1 MQDERADFPP
11 GKIIRAR
18 YIVEEMLGKGG
29 FGAVYRVRER
39 HKGSNTFALKEVID
53 PNRQQQ
59 ERFTFEG
66 EILKRLDHP
75 ALPHV
80 YQLFEDRKHHR
91 LYMLMDYVEGTD
103 LEQLRQQ
110 QPGRRFTLSEA
121 LRIMAPIVDAIGYL
135 HAQQPPIIHRD
146 IKPANIIVSPSG
158 DRAVLVDFGIAKE
171 YDQDATTTA
180 IRHCSPGYG
189 APEQYALGTNPR
201 TDIYGLAA
209 TFYKLLTGQIPAD
222 AFYRLTRLGSG
233 EVDPL
238 EPADTLV
245 PTISSSVADVLRRAM
260 AINSNDRFTSI
271 EEFWQAL
278 QTCTAKQAVADL
290 AIDKIEN
297 SQQHAS
303 QQLSFASSEAHAL
316 SPPVPPERSYVSTV
330 RNERSEQVVGWR
342 TIFLTL
348 VALVLV
354 GVISGTILGAG
365 KWPKL
370 GPADDVVVITPQS
383 TALRATPRLQTKA
396 TPSSTASSFATMSPT
411 VSPTTA
417 AATPTST
424 PKAQPTTSSLTPTPV
439 PTARSTIASPT
450 ATPPARLVSPDYPV
464 LANRYD
470 GTISDQLSSPFKNTS
485 MALSQI
491 RQDGEK
497 ISGYFSSESGFI
509 GAGSFSGT
517 LSADKL
523 VQFILPGN
531 TRLHPFFFQGQLQAD
546 GSILGTYC
554 SLQNN
559 RCNFF
564 AGEYGNWKVMPLSR

>member
-1 MQDERADFPP
+1 MQDERADFPL
-11 GKIIRAR
+11 GKVIRAR

-39 HKGSNTFALKEVID
+39 HRSSNTFALKEVID

-75 ALPHV
+75 ALPRV
-80 YQLFEDRKHHR
+80 YQLFEDHKHHR

-110 QPGRRFTLSEA
+110 QPDKRFTLSEA

-171 YDQDATTTA
+171 YHQDATTTA
-180 IRHCSPGYG
+180 VRHCSPGYG

-209 TFYKLLTGQIPAD
+209 TFYKLLTGQVPAD
-222 AFYRLTRLGSG
+222 AFYRLTRLGCG

-238 EPADTLV
+238 EPSDVLV
-245 PTISSSVADVLRRAM
+245 PTIASSVAGVLRRAM
-260 AINSNDRFTSI
+260 AINSNDRFASI
-271 EEFWQAL
+271 EEFCQAL
-278 QTCTAKQAVADL
+278 QACTVERGGTTR
-290 AIDKIEN
+290 AIDRIEN
-297 SQQHAS
+297 SQEHAS
-303 QQLSFASSEAHAL
+303 QQLSFAGSAASAL
-316 SPPVPPERSYVSTV
+316 APLTAPERSYVDTV
-330 RNERSEQVVGWR
+330 RNGQSEQVVGWKA
-342 TIFLTL
+342 IFLTL

-365 KWPKL
+365 IWPGA
-370 GPADDVVVITPQS
+370 GPADDVIVITPQG
-383 TALRATPRLQTKA
+383 TVLMATPRLQSTA
-396 TPSSTASSFATMSPT
+396 TPSGIASPFATMSPT
-411 VSPTTA
+411 VPSTTIA
-417 AATPTST
+417 V
-424 PKAQPTTSSLTPTPV
+424 TPTPTV
-439 PTARSTIASPT
+439 A
-450 ATPPARLVSPDYPV
+450 PPARSVPPDYPV

-470 GTISDQLSSPFKNTS
+470 GVISDQLSSPFKS
-485 MALSQI
+485 SSLALSQI

-497 ISGYFSSESGFI
+497 ISGYFSSGSGFI

-531 TRLHPFFFQGQLQAD
+531 TLLHPFFFQGQLQAD

-554 SLQNN
+554 SLQDNH
-559 RCNFF
+559 CNFF
-564 AGEYGNWKVMPLSR
+564 AGEYGNWKVMPFSR